1 MEKVFETENVVLFES
16 EGKIVGNVSKEEA
29 VKALEEVGVEA
40 LQKLDFET
48 TISTAAIAA
57 KVIENY
63 EQKEIEKSEEE
74 EEDEVID
81 TFLEIVVEAY
91 EADMLDELFT
101 LTALAH
107 KLSGKSVLELVGQV
121 HEQMLKDKE
130 G

>member
-1 MEKVFETENVVLFES
+1 MEKVFETEKVVLFES
-16 EGKIVGNVSKEEA
+16 EGKMVGNVSKEEA

-63 EQKEIEKSEEE
+63 EQREIEEE

-81 TFLEIVVEAY
+81 TLLDIVVEAY

-101 LTALAH
+101 LTSLAH
-107 KLSGKSVLELVGQV
+107 KFTGKSVLELVGQV
-121 HEQMLKDKE
+121 HEQMLKDKK

>member
-29 VKALEEVGVEA
+29 VKALEAAGVEA
-40 LQKLDFET
+40 LKNFDFET

-63 EQKEIEKSEEE
+63 EQQIEEFEESG
-74 EEDEVID
+74 EDSMV
-81 TFLEIVVEAY
+81 LETLLDIATEAY

-107 KLSGKSVLELVGQV
+107 KLTGKSVLELVGQV
-121 HEQMLKDKE
+121 HEQMLKDKK

>member
-1 MEKVFETENVVLFES
+1 MKCIFENEKVKLFES
-16 EGKIVGNVSKEEA
+16 EGTIVGNVSKEEA
-29 VKALEEVGVEA
+29 VKALEKIGVEA
-40 LQKLDFET
+40 LQKLNFET

-63 EQKEIEKSEEE
+63 EQKDFEESGE
-74 EEDEVID
+74 ENEVVD
-81 TFLEIVVEAY
+81 TLLNIVKEAY
-91 EADMLDELFT
+91 EANMLDELFT

-107 KLSGKSVLELVGQV
+107 KFTGKSVFELINQI

>member
-1 MEKVFETENVVLFES
+1 MECIFETENVKLFES

-29 VKALEEVGVEA
+29 VKALEEAGVEA

-63 EQKEIEKSEEE
+63 AQEEIEEVE

-81 TFLEIVVEAY
+81 TLLDIVVEAY

-107 KLSGKSVLELVGQV
+107 KFTGKSVLELVGQV
-121 HEQMLKDKE
+121 HEQMLKDKK

>member
-29 VKALEEVGVEA
+29 VKTLEEVGVEA

-63 EQKEIEKSEEE
+63 EQREIEESEEE
-74 EEDEVID
+74 GEDEVID
-81 TFLEIVVEAY
+81 TLLEIIVEAY

-121 HEQMLKDKE
+121 HEQILKDKE

>member
-29 VKALEEVGVEA
+29 VKALEEAGVEA

-48 TISTAAIAA
+48 TINTAAIAA

-63 EQKEIEKSEEE
+63 EQREIEESEEE
-74 EEDEVID
+74 EEDEVVD
-81 TFLEIVVEAY
+81 TLLDIVVEAY

-107 KLSGKSVLELVGQV
+107 KFTGKSVLELVGQV
-121 HEQMLKDKE
+121 HEQILKDKK

>member
-1 MEKVFETENVVLFES
+1 MEKVFETEKVVLFES
-16 EGKIVGNVSKEEA
+16 EGKIVGNVSKDEA
-29 VKALEEVGVEA
+29 IESLEAAGVEA

-63 EQKEIEKSEEE
+63 EQGEVEESE

-81 TFLEIVVEAY
+81 TLLDIVVEAY

-107 KLSGKSVLELVGQV
+107 KFTGKSVLELVGQV
-121 HEQMLKDKE
+121 HEQMLKDKK

>member
-1 MEKVFETENVVLFES
+1 MECIFETENVTLFES
-16 EGKIVGNVSKEEA
+16 EGTIVGNVSKEEA
-29 VKALEEVGVEA
+29 VKALEKAGIEA

-48 TISTAAIAA
+48 TISTATIAA

-63 EQKEIEKSEEE
+63 EQEEIEEVE

-81 TFLEIVVEAY
+81 TLLNIVVEAY
-91 EADMLDELFT
+91 EADMLDVLFT

-107 KLSGKSVLELVGQV
+107 KLTGKSVLELVSQV

>member
-1 MEKVFETENVVLFES
+1 MKKVFETENVKLFES
-16 EGKIVGNVSKEEA
+16 EGTIVGNVSKEEA
-29 VKALEEVGVEA
+29 VKALEKVGVEA

-48 TISTAAIAA
+48 TVSTAAIAA

-63 EQKEIEKSEEE
+63 EQKDFEESGEEE
-74 EEDEVID
+74 NKVVD
-81 TFLEIVVEAY
+81 TLLNIMKEAY

-107 KLSGKSVLELVGQV
+107 KFTGKSVLELVGQV
-121 HEQMLKDKE
+121 HEEMLKDKE

>member
-1 MEKVFETENVVLFES
+1 MEKVFETENVVLYQDGE
-16 EGKIVGNVSKEEA
+16 KMVGNVSKEEA
-29 VKALEEVGVEA
+29 VKALEKVGVEA
-40 LQKLDFET
+40 LQRFDFET

-63 EQKEIEKSEEE
+63 EQGEVEESEE

-81 TFLEIVVEAY
+81 TLLNIVDEAY

-107 KLSGKSVLELVGQV
+107 KLTGKSVLELVGQV
-121 HEQMLKDKE
+121 HEQILKDKK

>member
-1 MEKVFETENVVLFES
+1 MEKVFEIEKVILFEN
-16 EGKIVGNVSKEEA
+16 EGKIVGNVSKDEA
-29 VKALEEVGVEA
+29 IEALEKAGVEA

-63 EQKEIEKSEEE
+63 EQSDTEESEG
-74 EEDEVID
+74 EDEVID
-81 TFLEIVVEAY
+81 TLLDIVVEAY

-107 KLSGKSVLELVGQV
+107 KFTGKSVLELVGQV
-121 HEQMLKDKE
+121 HEQILKDKE

>member
-1 MEKVFETENVVLFES
+1 MEKVFETEKVVLFES

-29 VKALEEVGVEA
+29 VKALEEAGVEA

-63 EQKEIEKSEEE
+63 EQGEVEESEED
-74 EEDEVID
+74 EEDEVVD
-81 TFLEIVVEAY
+81 TLLDIVVEAY

-107 KLSGKSVLELVGQV
+107 KFTGKSVLELVGQV
-121 HEQMLKDKE
+121 HEQMLKDKK

>member
-1 MEKVFETENVVLFES
+1 MKKVFETENVKLFES
-16 EGKIVGNVSKEEA
+16 EGTIVGNVSKEEA
-29 VKALEEVGVEA
+29 VKALEKVGVEA

-48 TISTAAIAA
+48 PVSTAAIAA

-63 EQKEIEKSEEE
+63 EQKDFEESGEEE
-74 EEDEVID
+74 NKVVD
-81 TFLEIVVEAY
+81 TLLNIMKEAY

-107 KLSGKSVLELVGQV
+107 KFTGKSVLELVGQV
-121 HEQMLKDKE
+121 HEEMLKDKE

>member
-1 MEKVFETENVVLFES
+1 MEKVFETEKVVLFES

-29 VKALEEVGVEA
+29 VKALEDAGVEA
-40 LQKLDFET
+40 LQNLDFET

-63 EQKEIEKSEEE
+63 EQRDMSEEE
-74 EEDEVID
+74 SEVVD
-81 TFLEIVVEAY
+81 TLLDIVVEAY

-107 KLSGKSVLELVGQV
+107 KFTGKSVLELVGQV
-121 HEQMLKDKE
+121 HEQMLKDKK

>member
-1 MEKVFETENVVLFES
+1 MEKVFETENVVLYQDGE
-16 EGKIVGNVSKEEA
+16 KMVGNVSKEEA
-29 VKALEEVGVEA
+29 VKALEEAGVEA
-40 LQKLDFET
+40 LSKLDFET

-63 EQKEIEKSEEE
+63 EQREVEESE

-81 TFLEIVVEAY
+81 TLLDIVAEAY

-107 KLSGKSVLELVGQV
+107 KFTGKSVLELISQV
-121 HEQMLKDKE
+121 HEQMLKDKK

>member
-1 MEKVFETENVVLFES
+1 MHQHQSQPPLYHY
-16 EGKIVGNVSKEEA
+16 
-29 VKALEEVGVEA
+29 

-48 TISTAAIAA
+48 TINTSTIAA

-63 EQKEIEKSEEE
+63 EQGEIEESE

-81 TFLEIVVEAY
+81 TLLDIVVEAY

-101 LTALAH
+101 LKALAH
-107 KLSGKSVLELVGQV
+107 KFTGKSVLELVGQV
-121 HEQMLKDKE
+121 HEQMLNDKK

>member
-1 MEKVFETENVVLFES
+1 MEKVFETEKVVLFEG

-63 EQKEIEKSEEE
+63 EQGEIEEVEE
-74 EEDEVID
+74 EEDEVVD
-81 TFLEIVVEAY
+81 TLLDIVVEAY

-107 KLSGKSVLELVGQV
+107 KLTGKSVLELVNQV
-121 HEQMLKDKE
+121 HEQMLKDKK

>member
-1 MEKVFETENVVLFES
+1 MEKVFETEKVVLFES

-63 EQKEIEKSEEE
+63 EQGEVEESEED
-74 EEDEVID
+74 EEDEV
-81 TFLEIVVEAY
+81 V
-91 EADMLDELFT
+91 DMLDELFT

-107 KLSGKSVLELVGQV
+107 KFTGKSVLELVGQV
-121 HEQMLKDKE
+121 HEQMLKDKK

>member
-1 MEKVFETENVVLFES
+1 MEKVFETENVKLFES

-29 VKALEEVGVEA
+29 VKALEAAGVEA
-40 LQKLDFET
+40 LQRFDFET

-63 EQKEIEKSEEE
+63 EQTDIEEVE

-81 TFLEIVVEAY
+81 TLLDIVVEAY

-107 KLSGKSVLELVGQV
+107 KLTGKSVLELVGQV
-121 HEQMLKDKE
+121 HEQILEDKK

>member
-29 VKALEEVGVEA
+29 VKALEEAGVEA

-63 EQKEIEKSEEE
+63 EQGEFEG
-74 EEDEVID
+74 EDDVID
-81 TFLEIVVEAY
+81 TLLDIVVEAY

-121 HEQMLKDKE
+121 HEQILKDKK

>member
-1 MEKVFETENVVLFES
+1 MEKVFETENVVLYQDGE
-16 EGKIVGNVSKEEA
+16 KMVGNVSKEEA

-63 EQKEIEKSEEE
+63 EQGEVEESEE

-81 TFLEIVVEAY
+81 TLLNIVDEAY

-107 KLSGKSVLELVGQV
+107 KLTGKSVLELVGQV
-121 HEQMLKDKE
+121 HEQILKDKK

>member
-40 LQKLDFET
+40 LSKLDFET
-48 TISTAAIAA
+48 TINTAAIAA
-57 KVIENY
+57 NVIENY
-63 EQKEIEKSEEE
+63 EQGEVEEVE

-81 TFLEIVVEAY
+81 TLLDIVAEAY

-107 KLSGKSVLELVGQV
+107 KFTGKSVLELINQV
-121 HEQMLKDKE
+121 HEQILENKK

>member
-16 EGKIVGNVSKEEA
+16 EGKIIGNVSKEEA
-29 VKALEEVGVEA
+29 VKALEDAGVEA

-63 EQKEIEKSEEE
+63 EQGYDEESE

-81 TFLEIVVEAY
+81 TLLDIVVEAY
-91 EADMLDELFT
+91 EAEMIDELFT

-107 KLSGKSVLELVGQV
+107 KFTGKSVLELVNQV
-121 HEQMLKDKE
+121 HEQILKDKK